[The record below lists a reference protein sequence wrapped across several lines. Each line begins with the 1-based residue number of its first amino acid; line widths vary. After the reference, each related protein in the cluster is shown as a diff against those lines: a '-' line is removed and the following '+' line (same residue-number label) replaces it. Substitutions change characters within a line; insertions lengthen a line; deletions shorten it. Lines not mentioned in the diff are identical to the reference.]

1 MKIYNDLTQGTD
13 EWIQVRLGKFTASK
27 AQAIKTNKKGL
38 DTLVFE
44 KVAEIL
50 INKPLDSYKNE
61 AMENGNLTEDEARQI
76 YELQTGSKV
85 EQVGF
90 IELNEYVGCSPDGL
104 VGEDGLVEI
113 KCPTPRVF
121 TEYLYSGKVD
131 PKYYAQIQMQLYVTD
146 RKWCDYCVY
155 HPDFKSGL
163 QVQRIERDEKMIEK
177 IKIGLENGIGQIK
190 EKCQKINKE
199 H

>member
-13 EWIQVRLGKFTASK
+13 EWIRVRLGKLSASK
-27 AQAIKTNKKGL
+27 AQTIATNGKGL
-38 DTLVFE
+38 DTLIFE

-50 INKPLDSYKNE
+50 TNKPLDSYKNE
-61 AMENGNLTEDEARQI
+61 AMENGSQTEDEARQI
-76 YELQTGSKV
+76 YELQTGNKV

-90 IELNEYVGCSPDGL
+90 VELSEYIGCSPDGL
-104 VGEDGLVEI
+104 VGDDGLVEI
-113 KCPTPRVF
+113 KCPTPKVF

-131 PKYYAQIQMQLYVTD
+131 TKYYAQMQMQMYVTD
-146 RKWCDYCVY
+146 RKWCDYVVY
-155 HPDFKSGL
+155 HPDFQTPCVIK
-163 QVQRIERDEKMIEK
+163 RIDRDEKMIEK
-177 IKIGLENGIGQIK
+177 IKIGLENGVSQIK